1 MKPLNPFL
9 KKNINTASQH
19 TQFKHAM
26 RGEEGIVKCTQR
38 PPKSPVLQIK
48 NPYLED
54 KQRLWCG

>member
-1 MKPLNPFL
+1 
-9 KKNINTASQH
+9 
-19 TQFKHAM
+19 M

-48 NPYLED
+48 NPYLDD